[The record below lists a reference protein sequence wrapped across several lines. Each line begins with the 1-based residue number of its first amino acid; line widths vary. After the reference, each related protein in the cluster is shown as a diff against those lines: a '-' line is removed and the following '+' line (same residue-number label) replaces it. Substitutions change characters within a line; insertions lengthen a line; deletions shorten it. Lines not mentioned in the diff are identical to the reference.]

1 MVSSY
6 SGYYTGLSSRI
17 SGFDSPRD
25 RQTVGVWC
33 NGNTVDFDSTAL
45 GSIPGTPA
53 ILKHILMPI
62 GNRVDRLLYGV

>member
-25 RQTVGVWC
+25 RQVLSGCRIMVVDESWILEAQVRFLPPRPILTRFGVM
-33 NGNTVDFDSTAL
+33 VAHV
-45 GSIPGTPA
+45 
-53 ILKHILMPI
+53 LKGYP
-62 GNRVDRLLYGV
+62 V